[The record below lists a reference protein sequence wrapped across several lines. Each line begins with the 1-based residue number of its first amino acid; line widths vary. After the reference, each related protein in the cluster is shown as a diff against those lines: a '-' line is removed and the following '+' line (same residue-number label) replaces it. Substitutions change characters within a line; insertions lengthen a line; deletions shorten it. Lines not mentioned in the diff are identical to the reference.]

1 VSWASEQVERYRAL
15 EPLYSAFSDR
25 LYELLEKLLDDEEIP
40 FGRSYSWT
48 RGVSSFESA
57 LLRTLRE
64 GRDVGDRLDLVGD
77 MAGVVFTGNTL
88 DEAEA
93 IAAVVERELDIDYA
107 HSLPPA
113 AARAANERDL
123 HADPPALRYAHTTYF
138 ATPGESRLQLSEWR
152 PYAGLYV
159 EVHVPTVSQYA
170 AWTIE
175 MTHQPYYW
183 PDSHPPPSREAFARV
198 AALFASADEALASE
212 EAARES
218 VDARFSERVAA
229 GDLDVPLDARA
240 LAVYLRESPVVAELV
255 AIEKDVGM
263 SPDEDAFEPTNT
275 VLEQELLWLL
285 RRNGISTLAELDAFL
300 RDSAPRAPAIFGE
313 IARLSS
319 QRGFEQLAAYASAI
333 TYLLLVLNRADAETV
348 ELVEYAPE
356 IEAAL
361 NTLIGNPVAPE
372 QQ

>member
-15 EPLYSAFSDR
+15 ELLYSTFSQR
-25 LYELLEKLLDDEEIP
+25 LYELLETLLDHDEVP
-40 FGRSYSWT
+40 FGRAYSWT
-48 RGVSSFESA
+48 RGVAWFESA
-57 LLRTLRE
+57 LLRALRE

-77 MAGVVFTGNTL
+77 LAGVVFTGNTL

-107 HSLPPA
+107 HSVPPA

-138 ATPGESRLQLSEWR
+138 ATLGDSRLQLSEWR

-175 MTHQPYYW
+175 MSHHLYYW
-183 PDSHPPPSREAFARV
+183 PDSNPPPSREAFAHV

-218 VDARFSERVAA
+218 VDARYSERVAA
-229 GDLDVPLDARA
+229 GDLDLPLDARA
-240 LAVYLRESPVVAELV
+240 LAVYLQESPVVAELV
-255 AIEKDVGM
+255 AIQKDVGM
-263 SPDEDAFEPTNT
+263 GPDDEAYEPSTT
-275 VLEQELLWLL
+275 AVEQELLWLL
-285 RRNGISTLAELDAFL
+285 RRNGISTLAELDRFL
-300 RDSAPRAPAIFGE
+300 RDSAPRAPAIYGE

-319 QRGFEQLAAYASAI
+319 ERGFEQLSAYTSAV

-372 QQ
+372 PE